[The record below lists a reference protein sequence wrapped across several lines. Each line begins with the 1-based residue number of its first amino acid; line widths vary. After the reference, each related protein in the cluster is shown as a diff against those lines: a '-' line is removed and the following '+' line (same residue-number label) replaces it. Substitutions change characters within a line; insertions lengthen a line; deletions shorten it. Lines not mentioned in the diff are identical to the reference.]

1 MDKQNVVQDS
11 LLSLMAEI
19 VLEQSQ
25 RAYRKK
31 TLYSQIDEAL
41 AKGDEETFF
50 TLTEELKELL
60 EVDSEDE

>member
-50 TLTEELKELL
+50 TLTEELKALL